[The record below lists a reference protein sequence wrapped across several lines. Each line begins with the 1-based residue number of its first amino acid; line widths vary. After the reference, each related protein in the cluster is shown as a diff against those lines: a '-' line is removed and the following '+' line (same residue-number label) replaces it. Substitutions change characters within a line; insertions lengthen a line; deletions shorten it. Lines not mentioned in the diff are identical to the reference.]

1 MLLSMTGHGE
11 GVASSAELHVS
22 TEVRSINN
30 RFLKVQVRCSDGYG
44 LLDNRIED
52 VVRQQLKR
60 GTVTLNVRLV
70 RLVSSADIVL
80 NEALLEHYIGL
91 VKRNAGGSSGDRIQI
106 ETLLGLPGV
115 LEDPQRREAD
125 LDVVWPVVESS
136 VNRALQSLDQM
147 RHREG
152 QAMADDML
160 SNLIVIEQQLEQI
173 ATRAPAVVEG
183 YRNRLLDRLQKLL
196 AEHGAEISAADLVRE
211 VGLFADRS
219 DISEEAVRLRSHL
232 SQFREI
238 VQESDSNGR
247 KLDFVTQ
254 EMFRETNTIGSKAND
269 VEIARCVVEVKT
281 VIERIREMVQNVE

>member
-11 GVASSAELHVS
+11 GAASNAELHVA

-44 LLDNRIED
+44 VLDNRIED
-52 VVRQQLKR
+52 LVRQQMKR

-70 RLVSSADIVL
+70 RLVSSANMVI
-80 NEALLEHYIGL
+80 NQSLLKQYIDV
-91 VKRNAGGSSGDRIQI
+91 VKLHAGATGSERLQI

-115 LEDPQRREAD
+115 LEDPQRKDAD
-125 LDVVWPVVESS
+125 MDVVWPVVESS
-136 VNRALQSLDQM
+136 VLRALKSLDEM

-152 QAMADDML
+152 QAMANDML

-173 ATRAPAVVEG
+173 VVRAPEVVDS
-183 YRNRLLDRLQKLL
+183 YRQRLLDRLQKLL

-238 VQESDSNGR
+238 VEGAESNGR